1 MFQITIDYN
10 RAHIMHS
17 EPIRTVA
24 LQDEANEFARHL
36 ASNMIYALTTDRFC
50 DGFSDADPF
59 TASITDYE
67 KSVLY
72 SVFLAKPDDFWFHVI
87 DDQTGELVNID
98 DDEYPNEPIEPCPIE
113 TDDPDDLPFQP
124 RNETAEFICEFLNR
138 HDLVSKLAIWCYEQN
153 ITCTQE
159 YYRVHVWT
167 ENESERQAVMGWINE
182 HRNDPLPREFFVR
195 FGEGEA
201 EYKRMLAF
209 SDCLDSRDLKHRVHR
224 HNMYVTVT
232 NDEEIQFIIRFLN
245 NVN

>member
-1 MFQITIDYN
+1 MFQITIGYN
-10 RAHIMHS
+10 RAHIMHL

-24 LQDEANEFARHL
+24 LKDEANEFARHL

-67 KSVLY
+67 KCVIY

-113 TDDPDDLPFQP
+113 TDDPDDQP
-124 RNETAEFICEFLNR
+124 RNEITEFICEFPNR
-138 HDLVSKLAIWCYEQN
+138 HDLVSKLAVWCYEQN

-167 ENESERQAVMGWINE
+167 ENETERKTVMDWMDE
-182 HRNDPLPREFFVR
+182 HRNDQLPREFFVR

-209 SDCLDSRDLKHRVHR
+209 SDCLDSRGLKHRVHR
-224 HNMYVTVT
+224 HNIYVTVT
-232 NDEEIQFIIRFLN
+232 NDEEIQFVIRCLN
-245 NVN
+245 TVN

>member
-24 LQDEANEFARHL
+24 LQDEVNEFARHL
-36 ASNMIYALTTDRFC
+36 ASNMIYALTTDSFF

-59 TASITDYE
+59 TATLTDYE

-87 DDQTGELVNID
+87 DDQTGELVNAA
-98 DDEYPNEPIEPCPIE
+98 DDEYPNEPIEPCHIE
-113 TDDPDDLPFQP
+113 TDDPDDQP
-124 RNETAEFICEFLNR
+124 RNEITEFICELPNR
-138 HDLVSKLAIWCYEQN
+138 HDLVSKLAVWCYEQN

-159 YYRVHVWT
+159 YYRVHVWI
-167 ENESERQAVMGWINE
+167 ENETERQAVMNWMDE
-182 HRNDPLPREFFVR
+182 HRNDPLPREFYFH

-201 EYKRMLAF
+201 EYNRMLAF
-209 SDCLDSRDLKHRVHR
+209 SDYLDSRDLKYRVHR

-232 NDEEIQFIIRFLN
+232 SDEEIQSIINFLN
-245 NVN
+245 